1 MRRGHC
7 RSFCRGTS
15 LQIGVRAR
23 KAPTP
28 LTRNPQG
35 LTRNVTAR
43 TQGQVTAGDSRRDAA
58 GVLLFW
64 LLSTQG
70 LDFYRSGQATARQG
84 CVAGACGHVTLE
96 NWGLRGAGL
105 LVLRLDVRRIVLYPR
120 LFPNVKFHKYRNRVR
135 FD

>member
-43 TQGQVTAGDSRRDAA
+43 TQGQVTAGNSRRDTA

-70 LDFYRSGQATARQG
+70 LDFYRIRQAIARQG
-84 CVAGACGHVTLE
+84 CVAGACVLVMLE

-105 LVLRLDVRRIVLYPR
+105 LVLRLDVRRIVVYL
-120 LFPNVKFHKYRNRVR
+120 
-135 FD
+135 D

>member
-35 LTRNVTAR
+35 RTRDRTAR
-43 TQGQVTAGDSRRDAA
+43 TQGRVPGRRKRA
-58 GVLLFW
+58 GVLPFW

-70 LDFYRSGQATARQG
+70 LDFYRTGQAIARQG
-84 CVAGACGHVTLE
+84 CVAGACVLVMLE

-105 LVLRLDVRRIVLYPR
+105 LVLRLDVRRIVVYL
-120 LFPNVKFHKYRNRVR
+120 
-135 FD
+135 D